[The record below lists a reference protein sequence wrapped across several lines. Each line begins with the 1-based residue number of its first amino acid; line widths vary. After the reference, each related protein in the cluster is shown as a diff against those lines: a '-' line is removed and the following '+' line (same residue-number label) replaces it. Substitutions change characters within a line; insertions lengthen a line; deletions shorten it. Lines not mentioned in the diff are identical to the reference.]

1 MKKIALFPG
10 SFDPFTKGHE
20 SVIHKALPLFDE
32 IVIGI
37 GINTSKNYF
46 FELEKRKN
54 QIEHIYKDV
63 STIRVTTYQKL
74 TVEYCQEI
82 DARYILRGLRDTND
96 FEYEKAI
103 AQMNLQISGIE
114 TVFFMTDPAVAPISA
129 TIVREIARNNGAI
142 SSFVSLSELLLV

>member
-63 STIRVTTYQKL
+63 SKIRVTTYQKL

-82 DARYILRGLRDTND
+82 EARYILRGLRDTND

-103 AQMNLQISGIE
+103 AQMNLKISGIE

-129 TIVREIARNNGAI
+129 TIVREIARNNGDI
-142 SSFVSLSELLLV
+142 SSFVSLSAMLLS

>member
-20 SVIHKALPLFDE
+20 SVIQKALPLFDE
-32 IVIGI
+32 IIIGI
-37 GINTSKNYF
+37 GINTSKSYF
-46 FELEKRKN
+46 FELLKRKSH
-54 QIEHIYKDV
+54 IERIYQDFPSVKV
-63 STIRVTTYQKL
+63 ATYQKL
-74 TVEYCQEI
+74 TVEFCKEI
-82 DARYILRGLRDTND
+82 EAKYILRGLRDTND

-129 TIVREIARNNGAI
+129 TIVREISRNQGDI
-142 SSFVSLSELLLV
+142 TPFVSYFEQLI